1 MERGPAAAIPVTAS
15 RMKEPAAQSLAHIQ
29 ALIDQGGQIMLGT
42 ARPIASAAVAH
53 DGTQTLAMLKR
64 HPGESV
70 ELLLH
75 RLDDAIGIATR
86 TGMRIDEINKPKDSV
101 RYEYK

>member
-1 MERGPAAAIPVTAS
+1 MSNPAAPT
-15 RMKEPAAQSLAHIQ
+15 LAHIQ
-29 ALIDQGGQIMLGT
+29 ALIEHGGQIMLGT
-42 ARPIASAAVAH
+42 ASPITGAAVAH
-53 DGTQTLAMLKR
+53 DGKQTLAMLKR
-64 HPGESV
+64 RPGESV

-86 TGMRIDEINKPKDSV
+86 TGMRIDEINKPKANI

>member
-1 MERGPAAAIPVTAS
+1 MSNPAAPT
-15 RMKEPAAQSLAHIQ
+15 LAHIQ
-29 ALIDQGGQIMLGT
+29 ALIEHGGQIMLGT
-42 ARPIASAAVAH
+42 ARPITGAAVAH
-53 DGTQTLAMLKR
+53 DGKQTLAMLKR

-86 TGMRIDEINKPKDSV
+86 PTCFNR
-101 RYEYK
+101 RQCL

>member
-1 MERGPAAAIPVTAS
+1 MSTPAATT
-15 RMKEPAAQSLAHIQ
+15 LAHIQ
-29 ALIDQGGQIMLGT
+29 ALIEHGGQIMLGT
-42 ARPIASAAVAH
+42 ARPIAGAAVAH
-53 DGTQTLAMLKR
+53 DGKQTLAMLKR
-64 HPGESV
+64 QPGESV

-86 TGMRIDEINKPKDSV
+86 TGVRIDEINKPKANV

>member
-1 MERGPAAAIPVTAS
+1 MSTPAT
-15 RMKEPAAQSLAHIQ
+15 QTFAHIH
-29 ALIDQGGQIMLGT
+29 ALIEHGGQIMLGT
-42 ARPIASAAVAH
+42 ARPIAGAAVAH
-53 DGTQTLAMLKR
+53 DGKQTLAMLKR
-64 HPGESV
+64 QPGESV

-86 TGMRIDEINKPKDSV
+86 TGVRIDEINKPKADV

>member
-1 MERGPAAAIPVTAS
+1 MERGPAPAWPVATGRIS
-15 RMKEPAAQSLAHIQ
+15 SPAAPILAHIQ
-29 ALIDQGGQIMLGT
+29 TLIERGGQIMLGT
-42 ARPIASAAVAH
+42 VRPIAGAAVAH
-53 DGTQTLAMLKR
+53 DGKQTLAMLKR

-86 TGMRIDEINKPKDSV
+86 PTCFNR
-101 RYEYK
+101 RQCL

>member
-1 MERGPAAAIPVTAS
+1 
-15 RMKEPAAQSLAHIQ
+15 
-29 ALIDQGGQIMLGT
+29 MLGT
-42 ARPIASAAVAH
+42 VRPIAGAAVAH
-53 DGTQTLAMLKR
+53 DGKQTLAMLKR

-86 TGMRIDEINKPKDSV
+86 PTCFNR
-101 RYEYK
+101 RQCL